1 MAISDVDKVKIRTA
15 VKCYLKL
22 KGKATAKQLNEFI
35 QTCDLRLQCRL
46 NSSILALELKYCMTS
61 PNQNFLKIDYDV
73 DKTNTRVYYLI
84 K

>member
-1 MAISDVDKVKIRTA
+1 MTDIDKAKIRTA
-15 VKCYLKL
+15 VKCYLKI

-35 QTCDLRLQCRL
+35 QSCDLRLQCRL
-46 NSSILALELKYCMTS
+46 NPNILALQLKYCMTV

>member
-1 MAISDVDKVKIRTA
+1 MTDIDKAKIRTA
-15 VKCYLKL
+15 VKCYLKI

-35 QTCDLRLQCRL
+35 QSSDLRLHCRL
-46 NSSILALELKYCMTS
+46 NPNILALELKYCMTS
-61 PNQNFLKIDYDV
+61 PNHNFLKIDYDV